1 MTAMPENALKPSQWL
16 GLFGGLVL
24 FAILLALPPPDG
36 LSTRGWNVL
45 CVGVLMTV
53 FWFTEALP
61 AALTG
66 IVPFAAMPLLGINPS
81 DDVAASYFSPVLFLV
96 LGGFFLALA
105 MEKWGLHKR
114 VALLALGRSGGS
126 ARAIL
131 LATMATTALLSM
143 FVTNSAATL
152 AMLPVAMALIAASAL
167 PAGDKATRAEHD
179 RFGRAMVLGIAYG
192 ATLGGFGT
200 IIGSPGNAAAVAI
213 FERVYNT
220 QISFN
225 LWAAFGLPLVIVSVP
240 LAWLLL
246 SRIVF
251 PFRLAGMNAGAVVEA
266 VGDPGPWTVP
276 DIRVLA
282 ILGGALA
289 AWIGMPLIRDVIPP
303 LTDAHV
309 AVFAAIALFVV
320 PAGGQGPRRR
330 EALLHWDD
338 TRQAPWSL
346 LILIGGGLALAQA
359 INTTDLSPWLQTQFA
374 GVAGFPPFW
383 QLVMLAAATLFVTE
397 FVTNTA
403 TVAAFLPASV
413 ALAGSGQIDPVV
425 LGMVTAFAA
434 NWGFMMPAGTPSL
447 AMAYGTGRLTVPQ
460 MAYAGA
466 FMDLAGVGVILAVV
480 LGVAA
485 IIL

>member
-1 MTAMPENALKPSQWL
+1 
-16 GLFGGLVL
+16 
-24 FAILLALPPPDG
+24 
-36 LSTRGWNVL
+36 
-45 CVGVLMTV
+45 
-53 FWFTEALP
+53 
-61 AALTG
+61 
-66 IVPFAAMPLLGINPS
+66 
-81 DDVAASYFSPVLFLV
+81 
-96 LGGFFLALA
+96 
-105 MEKWGLHKR
+105 
-114 VALLALGRSGGS
+114 
-126 ARAIL
+126 
-131 LATMATTALLSM
+131 
-143 FVTNSAATL
+143 
-152 AMLPVAMALIAASAL
+152 VAMALIVASA
-167 PAGDKATRAEHD
+167 PAGADSMSSAEHD
-179 RFGRAMVLGIAYG
+179 RFGCAMVLGIAYG

-213 FERVYNT
+213 FERVYSV

-225 LWAAFGLPLVIVSVP
+225 LWAAFGIPLVVVSVP

-289 AWIGMPLIRDVIPP
+289 GWIGMPIVREVIPP
-303 LTDAHV
+303 LSDAHV
-309 AVFAAIALFVV
+309 AVFAAIALFVI

-330 EALLHWDD
+330 EALLSWDD

-359 INTTDLSPWLQTQFA
+359 INTTDLSSWLQAQFA

-413 ALAGSGQIDPVV
+413 ALAGSGQIDPIV

-466 FMDLAGVGVILAVV
+466 FMDLAGVAVILAVV